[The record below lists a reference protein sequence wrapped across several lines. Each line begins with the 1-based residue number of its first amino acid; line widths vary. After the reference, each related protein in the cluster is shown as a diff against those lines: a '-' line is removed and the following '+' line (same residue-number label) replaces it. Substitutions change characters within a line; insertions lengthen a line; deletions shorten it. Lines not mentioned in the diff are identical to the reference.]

1 MRGAWNGQRWEH
13 GSFWE
18 RMRLDDA
25 AGWLRWAAWV
35 VLGLLVLTWLSGL
48 AYINGVEPAEYE
60 PDRSGPVAA
69 AFTFA
74 MLALSVLITAG
85 LLGLARIL
93 NALEDAAEARAAN
106 RSLTTPD
113 ERARA

>member
-1 MRGAWNGQRWEH
+1 MRGAWNGHGWDH

-25 AGWLRWAAWV
+25 AGWLRWAAWLA
-35 VLGLLVLTWLSGL
+35 LGLLVLAWVYGLS
-48 AYINGVEPAEYE
+48 YINGVETPEYL
-60 PDRSGPVAA
+60 PDRSGPLAA

-93 NALEDAAEARAAN
+93 NALDDAAEVWAGDRAA
-106 RSLTTPD
+106 STPD

>member
-1 MRGAWNGQRWEH
+1 MRGAWNGH
-13 GSFWE
+13 GWDLGFWE

-35 VLGLLVLTWLSGL
+35 VLGLLVLAWLSGL
-48 AYINGVEPAEYE
+48 SYINAVETPVYE
-60 PDRSGPVAA
+60 PDRSGEAAA

-74 MLALSVLITAG
+74 MLALSVLTTAG

-93 NALEDAAEARAAN
+93 NALDDAARASTAD
-106 RSLTTPD
+106 RRLTTPD